1 MDKDTQQTVTGRFA
15 PSPTG
20 RMHFGNIFAAVL
32 SWLSAHSRHGRW
44 VLRIEDLDPQRS
56 RYEYARQIEDDL
68 AWLGIDADEGGTS
81 DRGPHGPYSQSRRGE
96 FYERTLRRLEELGL
110 VYGCTCTRADIMATQ
125 APHMSDGRV
134 VYSGKC
140 RPAACPPFGSSPG
153 AGARRLYVPDRDITF
168 TDGICGTQHVNRAR
182 HCGDFVL
189 RRADGAW
196 AYQLAV
202 VADDAAMGITEV
214 MRGRDLL
221 LSAAQQI
228 YLFGLLGLKAPEYV
242 HIPLVCNAAG
252 QRLSK
257 RDSSESMQA
266 LRRRYTP
273 QAILGRVGYCAGL
286 LDSNEEC
293 SLCDL
298 LKVYNR
304 DKISRDEA
312 VYV

>member
-1 MDKDTQQTVTGRFA
+1 MDNNSHHTVTGRFA

-32 SWLSAHSRHGRW
+32 SWLSVHSRNGRW

-56 RYEYARQIEDDL
+56 KLEYALRIEDDL
-68 AWLGIDADEGGTS
+68 AWLGIEPDEGGTA
-81 DRGPHGPYSQSRRGE
+81 DRGPLGPYSQSRRGE
-96 FYERTLRRLEELGL
+96 FYRRTLRRLEELGL

-134 VYSGKC
+134 IYSGKC
-140 RPAACPPFGSSPG
+140 RPSTNPPFGCPTG
-153 AGARRLYVPDRDITF
+153 PGARRIYVPDREISF
-168 TDGICGTQHVNRAR
+168 TDGICGPQRVNLAK
-182 HCGDFVL
+182 HCGDFL
-189 RRADGAW
+189 LQRADGAW

-228 YLFGLLGLKAPEYV
+228 YLFELLGMNPPEYV
-242 HIPLVCNAAG
+242 HIPLICNAAG

-257 RDSSESMQA
+257 RDSSESMQE
-266 LRRRYTP
+266 LRQRYSP
-273 QAILGRVGYCAGL
+273 EAILGRVGFCAGL
-286 LDSNEEC
+286 LDRNEEC
-293 SLCDL
+293 SLSDL

-304 DKISRDEA
+304 DKISRLEA